1 VAEARRGEREPSSDA
16 ASGTR
21 GHRTAGDPVG
31 RPATEEGR
39 GHAAD
44 PAQGPLARRYRAV
57 VLDLDGVVYL
67 GDRAVP
73 GAAEALAG
81 VRELGVAV
89 GFVTNNSYRL
99 PEAVAEKLLAL
110 GVKAAA
116 EEVFTSAQ
124 ATVRMLGGSL
134 DGTRALVVG
143 GPGLRTALQAAGARL
158 LDPDD
163 WREADLVAVG
173 IDPQLTYGRLAA
185 ACLAI
190 RAGAAFVGS
199 NPDTTM
205 PTPDGLVPGNGS
217 VLALLET
224 ATGVRPR
231 VAGKPEPALFETAA
245 AALGGG
251 PLLMVGD
258 RSDTDL
264 EGAARLGW
272 DTALVLTGATLPDG
286 VLDLPAAP
294 DHLLGGL
301 GGLLE
306 PAGPPVRA
314 ARAGD
319 AEAVA
324 TLLNGI
330 GLPGRLAPDRL
341 RSTVVAGDGEGV
353 VGAATWTRHGQQAV
367 LRAVAVA
374 AERRGRLLGTRL
386 LLGAAVRLRDAG
398 VHRLGARVPEQAAGF
413 FARLGFRQ
421 AAAGELPAAAA
432 PTGPG
437 ATVALVR
444 ELPPDGPARR

>member
-1 VAEARRGEREPSSDA
+1 
-16 ASGTR
+16 
-21 GHRTAGDPVG
+21 
-31 RPATEEGR
+31 
-39 GHAAD
+39 
-44 PAQGPLARRYRAV
+44 V

-67 GDRAVP
+67 GDRAIP

-124 ATVRMLGGSL
+124 ATVRLLGGSL

-143 GPGLRTALQAAGARL
+143 GPGLRTVLQGAGARL

-173 IDPQLTYGRLAA
+173 IDPELTYGRLAA

-199 NPDTTM
+199 NPDSTM

-272 DTALVLTGATLPDG
+272 DTALVLTGATSTDRL
-286 VLDLPAAP
+286 LDLPAAP
-294 DHLLGGL
+294 DHVLAGL
-301 GGLLE
+301 GGLLD
-306 PAGPPVRA
+306 PPGALVRGAVA
-314 ARAGD
+314 AD
-319 AEAVA
+319 AEAMA
-324 TLLNGI
+324 ALLHGI

-341 RSTVVAGDGEGV
+341 RSTMVAVDGAEV
-353 VGAATWTRHGQQAV
+353 VGAVAWTRHGQQAV
-367 LRAVAVA
+367 LRALAVA

-386 LLGAAVRLRDAG
+386 LLGTALRLRDAG
-398 VHRLGARVPEQAAGF
+398 VRRLAVRAPEEAAGF
-413 FARLGFRQ
+413 LARLGFRR
-421 AAAGELPAAAA
+421 AAAADLPAAAA
-432 PTGPG
+432 PPG
-437 ATVALVR
+437 AGASVALVR
-444 ELPPDGPARR
+444 ELSPDGPARH

>member
-1 VAEARRGEREPSSDA
+1 
-16 ASGTR
+16 
-21 GHRTAGDPVG
+21 
-31 RPATEEGR
+31 
-39 GHAAD
+39 
-44 PAQGPLARRYRAV
+44 V

-67 GDRAVP
+67 GDQAIA

-99 PEAVAEKLLAL
+99 PEAVAEKLLGL

-124 ATVRMLGGSL
+124 ATVRLLGGSL
-134 DGTRALVVG
+134 EGSRVLVVG

-173 IDPQLTYGRLAA
+173 IDPELTYGRLAA

-199 NPDTTM
+199 NPDSTM

-224 ATGVRPR
+224 ASGVRPR

-245 AALGGG
+245 AALGRG

-272 DTALVLTGATLPDG
+272 DTALVLTGATSPDRL
-286 VLDLPAAP
+286 LDLPAAP
-294 DHLLGGL
+294 DHVLAGL
-301 GGLLE
+301 GGLLD
-306 PAGPPVRA
+306 PPGALVRGA
-314 ARAGD
+314 AADD

-324 TLLNGI
+324 ALLHGI
-330 GLPGRLAPDRL
+330 GLRGRLTPDRL
-341 RSTVVAGDGEGV
+341 RSTLVAVDGSEV
-353 VGAATWTRHGQQAV
+353 VGAATWTRHGEQAV
-367 LRAVAVA
+367 LRALAVA

-386 LLGAAVRLRDAG
+386 LLRTALRLRDAG
-398 VHRLGARVPEQAAGF
+398 VRRLGVRAPEQAARF
-413 FARLGFRQ
+413 FARLGFHQ
-421 AAAGELPAAAA
+421 AAAGEVPAAA
-432 PTGPG
+432 TPG
-437 ATVALVR
+437 SGASVALVR
-444 ELPPDGPARR
+444 ELPPDDGARR